1 MKKNNC
7 MKKIFLSACLL
18 SAIFA
23 GAQNKEGK
31 AAIVEGTTL
40 KEGKV
45 VYERVSQ
52 LQFRTNNPEM
62 ANMVPTQRK
71 DNFELLFGKNQS
83 LWQNLPNPE
92 GEGNNVI
99 ASGGG
104 NMVFRMANVNEVIH
118 SNFETKK
125 RVEQRDMFDREF
137 LVEDTL
143 MELNWKL
150 HDDTKMI
157 LNHPARKATAQ
168 RITTSTR
175 TSMENGEMKRQEVS
189 DTFQVVAWY
198 ATDIPVGAGPREY
211 QGQLPGLILEIDE
224 NRGRTVY
231 TVKEISPK
239 VNLSQIKEPK
249 GGKRM
254 SQKEFIAERN
264 KLVEEMQKNMPAG
277 GRMRINA
284 N

>member
-1 MKKNNC
+1 

-18 SAIFA
+18 TSIIA

-31 AAIVEGTTL
+31 AAIAEGTLL

-45 VYERVSQ
+45 VYERVQ
-52 LQFRTNNPEM
+52 QIQFRSTNPEM
-62 ANMVPTQRK
+62 ANLIPPQRK
-71 DNFELLFGKNQS
+71 DNFELMFGKNQS
-83 LWQNLPNPE
+83 LWQTLPNAD
-92 GEGNNVI
+92 GEANNTI

-104 NMVFRMANVNEVIH
+104 NVVFRMANVNEVVH

-125 RVEQRDMFDREF
+125 RLDQRDMFDREF

-157 LNHPARKATAQ
+157 LNHPTRKATAQ
-168 RITTSTR
+168 RITSSIR
-175 TSMENGEMKRQEVS
+175 SSMENGEMKRQEVS
-189 DTFQVVAWY
+189 DTFQVIAWY
-198 ATDIPVGAGPREY
+198 ATDIPVAAGPREY
-211 QGQLPGLILEIDE
+211 QGQLPGLILEVDE

-231 TVKEISPK
+231 TAKEISPK

-254 SQKEFIAERN
+254 SQKEFLAERN
-264 KLVEEMQKNMPAG
+264 KLMEEMQKNMPAG
-277 GRMRINA
+277 NRMRINA